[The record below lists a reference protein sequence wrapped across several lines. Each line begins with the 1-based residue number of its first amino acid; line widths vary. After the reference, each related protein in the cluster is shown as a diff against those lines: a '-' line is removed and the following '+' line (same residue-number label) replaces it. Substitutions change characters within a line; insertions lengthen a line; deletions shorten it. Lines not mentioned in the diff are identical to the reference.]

1 MSEMVHYTG
10 KLQLIEKYPNETLDE
25 LCKRILS
32 ENNYSELNEY
42 CDSWVEMLCDELYGK
57 YIIANENVYKVI
69 EKNYNDIDSD
79 IFNAHDNNDGTID
92 YEVLYYNGGCSFD
105 EAIEY
110 AIDNMKS
117 KIHK

>member
-1 MSEMVHYTG
+1 MEYIVQITELLSHQIT
-10 KLQLIEKYPNETLDE
+10 IEASSAEEAKQ
-25 LCKRILS
+25 KIQ
-32 ENNYSELNEY
+32 
-42 CDSWVEMLCDELYGK
+42 DSY
-57 YIIANENVYKVI
+57 
-69 EKNYNDIDSD
+69 YNDIDSD

-105 EAIEY
+105 EAVEY